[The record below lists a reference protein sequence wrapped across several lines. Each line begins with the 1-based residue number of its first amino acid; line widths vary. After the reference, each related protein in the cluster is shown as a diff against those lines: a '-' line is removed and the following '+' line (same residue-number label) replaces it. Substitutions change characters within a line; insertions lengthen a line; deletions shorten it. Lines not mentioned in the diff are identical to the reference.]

1 MDVGLDTFAAAFHV
15 AADDL
20 LKALP
25 ERVPYRPRVG
35 ISPKISAAE
44 VMTLALMQA
53 LLGFISKARCAA
65 REGTLPG
72 HVPLFAGPIRVHLA
86 PGSARGVHEK
96 SSSPPLGSAM
106 TSAVMMC
113 GWLIPPRSVGL

>member
-1 MDVGLDTFAAAFHV
+1 MDVGLDTLAAAFHV

-25 ERVPYRPRVG
+25 ERGPYRPRVG
-35 ISPKISAAE
+35 ISPKTSAAE
-44 VMTLALMQA
+44 VMTLELMQA

-72 HVPLFAGPIRVHLA
+72 HVPLFAGPIRVHPA
-86 PGSARGVHEK
+86 PARGVHEK